1 MVTRLCNLRCGFCRI
16 WEMDAKGEMTAEEWI
31 RVLERSPR
39 FLWID
44 LTGGEPTLRPD
55 LREIIAAA
63 IRIHR
68 PWALH
73 FPTNGF
79 LPDRVA
85 PLLEHGR
92 RTRLVVT
99 VSIDGP
105 PALHDRM
112 RGVEGS
118 FERALETLQRA
129 RQAPG
134 VTAKAGMTI
143 TSENESAIEATVAAI
158 RERIPDFAGEEL
170 HINLAQVSGHFY
182 GNSKESFTEATRLSR
197 NAESSTAAATR
208 LRSPSRLAAS
218 WLENRYRALLPH
230 FLDSRRCPLPC
241 AAMKASIFIAPD
253 GVVHPCISDAR
264 IVGRLRDEEYNL
276 RRLLESETAVR
287 LGKAIAA
294 GDCPHCWTPCEAYPT
309 ILEANGLTRR
319 LLRLAR

>member
-143 TSENESAIEATVAAI
+143 TSENESA
-158 RERIPDFAGEEL
+158 
-170 HINLAQVSGHFY
+170 SGSRTSPAR
-182 GNSKESFTEATRLSR
+182 NSTSTSPRSPGT
-197 NAESSTAAATR
+197 STATPKRVSPRRRGFRGMLNRQPRQRRGSGRPPGWPPPGSKIATAR
-208 LRSPSRLAAS
+208 FCRTFSTRDDALSP
-218 WLENRYRALLPH
+218 
-230 FLDSRRCPLPC
+230 
-241 AAMKASIFIAPD
+241 AP
-253 GVVHPCISDAR
+253 R
-264 IVGRLRDEEYNL
+264 
-276 RRLLESETAVR
+276 
-287 LGKAIAA
+287 
-294 GDCPHCWTPCEAYPT
+294 
-309 ILEANGLTRR
+309 
-319 LLRLAR
+319 